1 MGTVKVDA
9 SQCWNEL
16 FQILHRVVTDDERYV
31 VETGGGNAVIVSEET
46 WEGLME
52 TICILS
58 DPEMLSSLE
67 EAESEYPDGCVEWRE
82 CLRRMGEWPSCN
94 ESPSDREQNGG
105 EVGELAT
112 ESFFEDMIIDT
123 PEAAANLEALFES
136 DVIWKRGDT
145 RFRYND
151 PEVLKKLYEKHCK
164 NEDMVIDTPE
174 AAANLKALFESG
186 VKWKRGNT
194 EFTYGKVDDEFV
206 REVTEKYGGKD

>member
-9 SQCWNEL
+9 SQCRDEL
-16 FQILHRVVTDDERYV
+16 FRILHRVVTDDERYV
-31 VETGGGNAVIVSEET
+31 VATEDGNAVIVSEET

-52 TICILS
+52 TLCILS
-58 DPEMLSSLE
+58 DPEMLSSIE

-82 CLRRMGEWPSCN
+82 CLRRMDERPSGN
-94 ESPSDREQNGG
+94 EPSSDREQNGN

-164 NEDMVIDTPE
+164 RV
-174 AAANLKALFESG
+174 
-186 VKWKRGNT
+186 
-194 EFTYGKVDDEFV
+194 
-206 REVTEKYGGKD
+206 